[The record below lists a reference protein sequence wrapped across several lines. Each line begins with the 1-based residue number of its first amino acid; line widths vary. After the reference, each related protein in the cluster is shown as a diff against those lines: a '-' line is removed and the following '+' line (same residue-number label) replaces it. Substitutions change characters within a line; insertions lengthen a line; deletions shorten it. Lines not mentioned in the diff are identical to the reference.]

1 MMIFPLPNSKNVKPS
16 GPEQTSSSHYLVN
29 TLTDRT
35 VFTVALTTILTF
47 LLVFLLPIRSV
58 GIRAIWLL
66 YPNLL
71 LTIGCFGY
79 YIYTRPDLNE
89 DLLWNSI
96 LFGLSTTATY
106 LPMDWLFSKKARFII
121 YRSSDFF
128 GNVTTPIGLIL
139 TWIIL
144 STLVVYCYQRLR
156 IFGLHY
162 FVASGITGIA
172 ASIGCVGIYELGKE
186 LWIWNELRVG
196 NIPHIAS
203 VPIFMPITFLLI
215 FTLFPYYFHRTQY
228 PLIAGLRCGLFLGLV
243 MFLSFLV
250 LWKIHI

>member
-1 MMIFPLPNSKNVKPS
+1 MNIFTLPSSRKGKAS
-16 GPEQTSSSHYLVN
+16 GDGQSSPPQYLVN
-29 TLTDRT
+29 SLTDKA

-47 LLVFLLPIRSV
+47 LLVFLLPMWSV

-71 LTIGCFGY
+71 FTITCFGY

-89 DLLWNSI
+89 DLLWYSV

-106 LPMDWLFSKKARFII
+106 LPMDWLFSRKVHFIT
-121 YRSSDFF
+121 YRSLDFF

-144 STLVVYCYQRLR
+144 ATLAVYCYQRLR

-162 FVASGITGIA
+162 FVASGVTGIA
-172 ASIGCVGIYELGKE
+172 SSIGCVGIYSLGNE
-186 LWIWNELRVG
+186 LWIWNELQVG
-196 NIPHIAS
+196 NMPHIAS
-203 VPIFMPITFLLI
+203 VPIFMPITFLLT
-215 FTLFPYYFHRTQY
+215 FTLFPYHFHRTQH
-228 PLIAGLRCGLFLGLV
+228 PLIAGLRCGLFLGFA
-243 MFLSFLV
+243 MFLSYVV
-250 LWKIHI
+250 LLRI